1 MSGIKTP
8 FIFYKE
14 TDRGITKHVRM
25 LDTGQHD
32 LLPGLARAAAEEQQH
47 GPAEALE
54 VVVAVD
60 VGLVVQRDPPEHL
73 HPHHAVDEEDEGDED
88 RDPGQRLEGL
98 EEGPE
103 EGADALVLVEQL
115 HQPRHTEQP
124 QEPDGGV
131 TVGLQLCQHDD
142 IKETR
147 SIKECSSQYI
157 AKIMILYYLA
167 GCGK

>member
-1 MSGIKTP
+1 MSGIKIP

-73 HPHHAVDEEDEGDED
+73 HPDHAVDEEDEGDED
-88 RDPGQRLEGL
+88 GDPGQGLEGL
-98 EEGPE
+98 EECPE
-103 EGADALVLVEQL
+103 ESSDSFILVQQL
-115 HQPRHTEQP
+115 DEPSNTEQS
-124 QEPDGGV
+124 QEPDG
-131 TVGLQLCQHDD
+131 
-142 IKETR
+142 
-147 SIKECSSQYI
+147 SIAIRLREKF
-157 AKIMILYYLA
+157 
-167 GCGK
+167 